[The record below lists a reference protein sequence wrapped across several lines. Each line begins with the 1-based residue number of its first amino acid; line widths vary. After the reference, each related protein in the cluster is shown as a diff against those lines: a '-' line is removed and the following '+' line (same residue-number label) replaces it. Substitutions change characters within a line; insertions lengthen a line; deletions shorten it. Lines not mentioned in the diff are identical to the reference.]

1 MAVKYAHLRRIEN
14 DRVLEDASD
23 REFMQQLRYALLL
36 GLREIGTISAVQ
48 FRHAEEVLHRQRR
61 DRAMKRIKEQEK

>member
-14 DRVLEDASD
+14 DRVLEEASD
-23 REFMQQLRYALLL
+23 REFMHQLRYALLL

-48 FRHAEEVLHRQRR
+48 FRHAEEGLHRQRR